1 MRRAITIITTSLLIC
16 SGAATAG
23 DSEGR
28 TFLECGI
35 QLGGRDLVYKPDS
48 AISRRG
54 FNMRQELARAAASAD
69 PPIFH
74 FDATQA
80 QVRGSAVT
88 VRGRVRTPRVM
99 AIARFGCAWL

>member
-1 MRRAITIITTSLLIC
+1 MRRAITIITTSLLLC
-16 SGAATAG
+16 SGTATAG

-35 QLGGRDLVYKPDS
+35 QLGGRDLAYKPES

-54 FNMRQELARAAASAD
+54 FNMRRELDRAAASTD
-69 PPIFH
+69 PRALR
-74 FDATQA
+74 FDTTQTYL
-80 QVRGSAVT
+80 RSSAGT
-88 VRGRVRTPRVM
+88 VNSRARTPPVM